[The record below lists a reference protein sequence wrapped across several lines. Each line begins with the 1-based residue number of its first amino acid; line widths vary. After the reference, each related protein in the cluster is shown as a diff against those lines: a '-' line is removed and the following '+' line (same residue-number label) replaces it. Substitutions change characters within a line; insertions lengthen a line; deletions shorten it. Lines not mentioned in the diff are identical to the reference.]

1 MALSSRLRAAL
12 TAASSRSHAFSDP
25 AAWLSTKGYGRPAG
39 FARSLKSLQ
48 RASTLGLFVIGGGAS
63 HEVEG
68 EARAAP
74 RAGGGGAGGG
84 KKGGWAR
91 GRGAGVGKA
100 SGNKFS
106 ARPLGPD

>member
-12 TAASSRSHAFSDP
+12 TAASSRSQAFSDP

-48 RASTLGLFVIGGGAS
+48 RASTLGLFVIGGGAP
-63 HEVEG
+63 HGVLG
-68 EARAAP
+68 EAGAGP
-74 RAGGGGAGGG
+74 RARGRGARDG

-91 GRGAGVGKA
+91 GRAARACDTPRKRI
-100 SGNKFS
+100 FS
-106 ARPLGPD
+106 